1 MDKTIR
7 LQKYL
12 ADRGVASRRAS
23 EQLIRDG
30 RVSINGRVA
39 ELGESVRP
47 GDKVSLDGKP
57 VRSEIRRPTYFIL
70 YKPRGVVT
78 TLSDELG
85 RKCVRDLI
93 SSVSARVFP
102 VGRLDKDSEGML
114 LFTDDGEL
122 ANRLTSAAAH
132 VPKTY
137 RVTVRGNCSAEILQ
151 RMKEGMSLSSGEELL
166 PCDIS
171 VRERDEDRT
180 VLHITLYEGKNRQI
194 RRMFEEFGLSVTL
207 LKRESIGDL
216 RLGDIKTGEIRYL
229 TEDEITY
236 LKSL

>member
-102 VGRLDKDSEGML
+102 VGRLDKDSEGLLLLTNNGENRILMSVADVIDTYVYRVGIKAQRFSFATAAGVFKSVINIIML
-114 LFTDDGEL
+114 LA
-122 ANRLTSAAAH
+122 AN
-132 VPKTY
+132 
-137 RVTVRGNCSAEILQ
+137 G
-151 RMKEGMSLSSGEELL
+151 
-166 PCDIS
+166 IS
-171 VRERDEDRT
+171 R
-180 VLHITLYEGKNRQI
+180 K
-194 RRMFEEFGLSVTL
+194 
-207 LKRESIGDL
+207 
-216 RLGDIKTGEIRYL
+216 LGDV
-229 TEDEITY
+229 
-236 LKSL
+236 SLW